1 MRVYLCVVFGIFFSN
16 FIYTQE
22 IFPTSFPK
30 ELPERFHIELN
41 MDSVDYYSKH
51 DKEAIN
57 NKINSLS
64 YLGQFSHKEIFESG
78 MVGLNYDVI
87 ENYLNKIAEK
97 LISKELLEKLN
108 IHIYPSLE
116 TEINAYAIS
125 DGTILFNLHNFIYLQ
140 SEAEVAYIIAH
151 EIGHQISETNSD
163 IEWIDYVIKNRN
175 KNKKNYEKASQNEE
189 INADRRAV
197 DMLYISGYNINA
209 AVTTEEFFLRLENK
223 RKELVAYTKNGYLK
237 THPPTQDR
245 LDSAILWTNNEKD
258 GENYIIDSTLFQNI
272 KKGSRLHCLKNAMAF
287 HQYFSAFE
295 IAFEGYI
302 TEKDS
307 SGYPYY
313 IAESLR
319 RLFYTKQINK
329 NKAIYSGI
337 YKGMFQLGLH
347 NIIDKK
353 IFDSKGIENR
363 KLELTNNRVFT
374 YNQLYNYFLE
384 KSIEQNSNDDRPILT
399 KGLFNYSIK
408 KKNVEYLNKYIAM
421 GGEHSDY
428 VSSLINPKQ
437 KELKPYKSLLVFN
450 QVYAS
455 SCTGKKLKY
464 YFLEQSLNEEIN
476 IMAKNIYNELCPYEN
491 KKYIYTREDIKTNYN
506 ECIFLKNMSLLS
518 IYDYKGK
525 LNSGILA
532 PEIGQYIAKNG
543 YTTFQ
548 YFDIFYLKCTDPGVS
563 VVAALAGGVYLEP
576 TRYAISYVMYNEKKQ
591 KIVLKQKTSMGNLTA
606 KHFKYNLITFLGKKN
621 YPIKK

>member
-1 MRVYLCVVFGIFFSN
+1 MRAYLCILFGIFFSN

-30 ELPERFHIELN
+30 ELPERFHINLN
-41 MDSVDYYSKH
+41 IDSVDYYSKNSNLAV
-51 DKEAIN
+51 K

-78 MVGLNYDVI
+78 IVGLNYDSI

-116 TEINAYAIS
+116 TEINAYAVS

-189 INADRRAV
+189 INADKRAV
-197 DMLYISGYNINA
+197 DMLFISGYNINA
-209 AVTTEEFFLRLENK
+209 AITTQEFFLRLENK

-245 LDSAILWTNNEKD
+245 LDSAVLWIQYETG

-295 IAFEGYI
+295 IAYEGYI

-307 SGYPYY
+307 SAYPYY

-319 RLFYTKQINK
+319 RLFYAKQINK

-337 YKGMFQLGLH
+337 YKGMFQLGIH

-363 KLELTNNRVFT
+363 KVELANNKVFT
-374 YNQLYNYFLE
+374 YNQMFNYFL
-384 KSIEQNSNDDRPILT
+384 KKAIEQNSNDDRPILT

-408 KKNVEYLNKYIAM
+408 KKNVEYLNKYISM
-421 GGEHSDY
+421 GGEYSDY
-428 VSSLINPKQ
+428 IRSLINPKQ
-437 KELKPYKSLLVFN
+437 KEIKPYKSLLVFN

-476 IMAKNIYNELCPYEN
+476 TMTESVYDALCPYEN

-506 ECIFLKNMSLLS
+506 ESVFFKTMSMLS
-518 IYDYKGK
+518 TYDYKGK

-532 PEIGQYIAKNG
+532 PEIGQYIVGNG
-543 YTTFQ
+543 YTTMQ
-548 YFDIFYLKCTDPGVS
+548 YFDVLYQKCTDPGVS
-563 VVAALAGGVYLEP
+563 IIAALGGGVYLEP
-576 TRYAISYVMYNEKKQ
+576 TRYAISYLMYNEENKNIKTKQ
-591 KIVLKQKTSMGNLTA
+591 KVIMGKLTA
-606 KHFKYNLITFLGKKN
+606 KYFKYHLTFFLGEKN
-621 YPIKK
+621 YPVKK

>member
-1 MRVYLCVVFGIFFSN
+1 MR
-16 FIYTQE
+16 FIYILTLTVFCPYLLYSQE
-22 IFPTSFPK
+22 IFPASFPK
-30 ELPERFHIELN
+30 ELPERFHINLN
-41 MDSVDYYSKH
+41 IDSVDYYSKNS
-51 DKEAIN
+51 KLAVK

-78 MVGLNYDVI
+78 IVGLNYDSI

-97 LISKELLEKLN
+97 LISKALLEKLN

-151 EIGHQISETNSD
+151 EIGHQISESNSD

-197 DMLYISGYNINA
+197 DMLYISGYNVNS
-209 AVTTEEFFLRLENK
+209 AVTTEEFFLKLENK
-223 RKELVAYTKNGYLK
+223 RKELVAYTKNGYIK

-245 LDSAILWTNNEKD
+245 LDSAILWTNNENN
-258 GENYIIDSTLFQNI
+258 GENYIIDSTLFRSI
-272 KKGSRLHCLKNAMAF
+272 KQGSRLHCLKNAMFF
-287 HQYFSAFE
+287 HQYFNAFE
-295 IAFEGYI
+295 IAFEGYL
-302 TEKDS
+302 TENENAE
-307 SGYPYY
+307 YPYY

-319 RLFYTKQINK
+319 RLFYSKQINK
-329 NKAIYSGI
+329 SKTVYSGI
-337 YKGMFQLGLH
+337 YKGMFQLGLY

-353 IFDSKGIENR
+353 LFNSKSIESR

-374 YNQLYNYFLE
+374 YTQLFNYFL
-384 KSIEQNSNDDRPILT
+384 KKAIEQNANDDRPILT
-399 KGLFNYSIK
+399 KGLYNYSLK

-421 GGEHSDY
+421 GGENSDY
-428 VSSLINPKQ
+428 IVSLLSPKQ
-437 KELKPYKSLLVFN
+437 KETKPYKSLLVFN

-476 IMAKNIYNELCPYEN
+476 TMTKSIYNALCPYED
-491 KKYIYTREDIKTNYN
+491 KKYIYTREDIRTNYD
-506 ECIFLKNMSLLS
+506 ESVFFKNMSMLS
-518 IYDYKGK
+518 VYDYKGK
-525 LNSGILA
+525 LNLGIVA
-532 PEIGQYIAKNG
+532 PEIGQYIIGNG
-543 YTTFQ
+543 YTTMQ
-548 YFDIFYLKCTDPGVS
+548 YFDVLYQKCTDPGIS
-563 VVAALAGGVYLEP
+563 VIAALGGGVYLEP
-576 TRYAISYVMYNEKKQ
+576 TRYAISYLMYNSKKKKIKTKQ
-591 KIVLKQKTSMGNLTA
+591 KVTMGKLTA
-606 KHFKYNLITFLGKKN
+606 KYFKYNLATFLGEKN
-621 YPIKK
+621 YPIK